1 LPLAVPNL
9 MIALRETKNEIFA
22 ESPLAI
28 TLITYPFVDLIRFIS
43 MIGIVWAHVS
53 VFPITNS
60 GNAELITD
68 DYMVAFIPYKQVFK
82 FAVLCFFMISGFLL
96 GDKISAVNPV
106 SYFKK
111 RFNSTIKPYMVA
123 LCMFIALELVRI
135 HIFKRHVTNSDSII
149 DILRLCLFDTF
160 FWYLPNYLICLAII
174 LVFKRY
180 LKSLYLGASLLCITL
195 LYAAFTVYTTTYS
208 LGHAKVVF
216 AYVFYLWL
224 GTYIRQKNLVP
235 YIYKLNIYYVLA
247 AVVLLFVLS
256 SVESY
261 WLYKHSLNYFNIL
274 RIFNQLYSVA
284 MFVLLVKLGSKKRT
298 FGPFHPR
305 KESYGIYLYHGFL
318 IYFIIPKAVIMAN
331 EYLGIQIWST
341 NTWIR
346 LLLMT
351 AYAVICY
358 LTTALFTKILLNLK
372 LAYL

>member
-22 ESPLAI
+22 ESQLTI
-28 TLITYPFVDLIRFIS
+28 TSITYPFVDLIRFIS

-53 VFPITNS
+53 VYPITNS
-60 GNAELITD
+60 GSYELVSD

-106 SYFKK
+106 SYFKR

-123 LCMFIALELVRI
+123 FCMFIALELVRI
-135 HIFKRHVTNSDSII
+135 HILNKHVTHSDSII
-149 DILRLCLFDTF
+149 DILRFCLFETF

-208 LGHAKVVF
+208 VGHTQVVF

-235 YIYKLNIYYVLA
+235 YIYKFNIYYVLA
-247 AVVLLFVLS
+247 AVVLLFVIS

-261 WLYKHSLNYFNIL
+261 WLYKHNLNYLSIL
-274 RIFNQLYSVA
+274 RIFNQLYAVA

-305 KESYGIYLYHGFL
+305 KESYGIYLYHGFF
-318 IYFIIPKAVIMAN
+318 IYFIFPKAVIMAN
-331 EYLGIQIWST
+331 EYLGLQIWST